1 MLTGSFTFSL
11 RLSSVIS
18 IVAVAPAG
26 MVAPFD
32 PDTVLLTVALKR
44 CPTLC
49 VLVHTREFDDRLISD
64 PAGILPRARSEPDE
78 PFVTVFPLAV
88 FVGAVGAGAVVR
100 GGVRTVEPDDLLGVR
115 VGVRDGA
122 LATGGEVLGSPVA
135 GTS

>member
-1 MLTGSFTFSL
+1 MLTGSFAFSL

-26 MVAPFD
+26 IVAPFD
-32 PDTVLLTVALKR
+32 PVTVLLTVALNR

-49 VLVHTREFDDRLISD
+49 VFVQTREFDERLISD
-64 PAGILPRARSEPDE
+64 PAGMLPSARSDPVV
-78 PFVTVFPLAV
+78 PRVTVLPLAV
-88 FVGAVGAGAVVR
+88 VVGRVGAGVVVR

-115 VGVRDGA
+115 LGAREGA
-122 LATGGEVLGSPVA
+122 LATGAEVLGSPVA

>member
-1 MLTGSFTFSL
+1 MLTGSFAFSL

-49 VLVHTREFDDRLISD
+49 VLVHTRELEERLICEPAGMLPRERSD
-64 PAGILPRARSEPDE
+64 PDD

-88 FVGAVGAGAVVR
+88 VVGALGAGVVVL
-100 GGVRTVEPDDLLGVR
+100 GGVRTVVPDLLGVR
-115 VGVRDGA
+115 LGARDGA
-122 LATGGEVLGSPVA
+122 LATGACVLGSPVA